1 VRPAGAEAKRLAH
14 TRAARARDHFRGKP
28 CRPAYIPPMDMKA
41 EIERMEAQI
50 ERLTALVQQLRQ
62 REDEITAELLANAEE
77 RLKSARQSLERAKA
91 V

>member
-1 VRPAGAEAKRLAH
+1 
-14 TRAARARDHFRGKP
+14 
-28 CRPAYIPPMDMKA
+28 MDMKA

-77 RLKSARQSLERAKA
+77 RLKSARQSLERANA